1 MLLKL
6 IKCLLNV
13 IKTSL
18 VNLLNV
24 VIVFQVSL
32 KELQNYKRKV
42 FLCPPQK

>member
-32 KELQNYKRKV
+32 KELQNYERKV